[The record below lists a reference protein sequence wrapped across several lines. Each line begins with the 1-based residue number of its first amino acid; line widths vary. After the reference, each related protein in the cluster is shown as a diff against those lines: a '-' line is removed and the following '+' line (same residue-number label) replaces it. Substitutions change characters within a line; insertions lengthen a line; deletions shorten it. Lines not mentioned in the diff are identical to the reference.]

1 MRNVADTIST
11 NLIAVIAFFMC
22 VFHLYTAG
30 FGAFESIIQRSI
42 HLAFAMGLV
51 FLIHPGPAF
60 IRRWIRPLPL
70 LVINLILIVAALAP
84 LYYLYANQQELA
96 QRFQFVTPVTNVQLI
111 FNFLLIGLVLEACR
125 RVAGWVLP
133 FIIIVCL
140 SYIYI
145 PDLPGVL
152 RHGGYSIN
160 AFVDAMYLTSF
171 GIFGIPLGA
180 SANFIAL
187 FIIFGA
193 FLERS
198 GLGRF
203 IIDIANAIAGQYRG
217 GPAKVSIIASA
228 MMGSISGSAPAN
240 VLTTGTL
247 TIPLMKRVG
256 YPPHQAGA
264 IEAAASAAGPLLPPI
279 MGSVVF
285 LMAQFTNVP
294 YSQLI
299 WIALPPALLYLI
311 GIFLAVH
318 WNALKLDIKGLD
330 RSELPNAWHTFMRDG
345 HLLLPIVVLIYFL
358 IDGKSPQYSVFY
370 SILSVLLIANLRRH
384 SRMGVIKIFEAMTN
398 GAKGA
403 VMVAIATAAVGM
415 IVGVFELTGLGL
427 RLSQVAAV
435 TIDSLLFGLFVTM
448 LVSIVLGMAVPPSAS
463 YIVQVS
469 VTIPML
475 IIFLGTIPD
484 ISNIT
489 VVIIAHFFVLY
500 FSVMAVL
507 TPPDAL
513 ASIAAAGLAGS
524 GFMRTALTATR
535 IAFVGFSVPYIFVYR
550 PGILL
555 QGDWQTIMLDL
566 IIAVFTVFMISLA
579 LEGYLL
585 KRLTVMERLMAV
597 ASGVLIIHVN
607 YQTTLAGIGLA
618 VLLLALQMYKIRFER
633 KFESVS

>member
-1 MRNVADTIST
+1 MQNYSDVISSR
-11 NLIAVIAFFMC
+11 LIGIVAFFMC
-22 VFHLYTAG
+22 AFHLYTAG
-30 FGAFESIIQRSI
+30 FGAFESIIQRSV
-42 HLAFAMGLV
+42 HLAFTLILV
-51 FLIHPGPAF
+51 FLIHPGPKWATSRVNPA
-60 IRRWIRPLPL
+60 IL
-70 LVINLILIVAALAP
+70 LLINLLLIVAALAP
-84 LYYLYANQQELA
+84 LYYLLVNQDMLST
-96 QRFQFVTPVTNVQLI
+96 RFQFVTPVTTLQWVLAFTLI
-111 FNFLLIGLVLEACR
+111 VLLLEACR

-133 FIIIVCL
+133 FIIVVFL
-140 SYIYI
+140 AYVFL
-145 PDLPGVL
+145 PDLPGVF
-152 RHGGYSIN
+152 RHRGYALN
-160 AFVDAMYLTSF
+160 TFVDAMYLTSF

-180 SANFIAL
+180 SANYIAL

-203 IIDIANAIAGQYRG
+203 IIDIANAIAGRYQG
-217 GPAKVSIIASA
+217 GPAKVAIISSA

-256 YPPHQAGA
+256 YPAHQAAA

-285 LMAQFTNVP
+285 LMAQFTNVS
-294 YSQLI
+294 YAQLI
-299 WIALPPALLYLI
+299 WIALPPALLYIL

-318 WNALKLDIKGLD
+318 WNALKLGIKGLD
-330 RSELPNAWHTFMRDG
+330 RSEVPNSWQTFKRDW
-345 HLLLPIVVLIYFL
+345 HLLIPIAVLIYFL
-358 IDGKSPQYSVFY
+358 MDGKSPQYSVFY
-370 SILSVLLIANLRRH
+370 SILSVVLVANLRKH
-384 SRMGVIKIFEAMTN
+384 TRMGFTKIITAMTN

-435 TIDSLLFGLFVTM
+435 TINSLLFGLFITM
-448 LVSIVLGMAVPPSAS
+448 IVSILLGMAVPPTAS

-475 IIFLGTIPD
+475 VIFLGTIPD
-484 ISNIT
+484 LPSNTAI
-489 VVIIAHFFVLY
+489 IIAHFFVLY

-513 ASIAAAGLAGS
+513 ASIAAAGIAGS

-535 IAFVGFSVPYIFVYR
+535 IAFVGFSVPYIFVFR

-555 QGDWQTIMLDL
+555 QADLPTIVLDL
-566 IIAVFTVFMISLA
+566 SIAVFTVFMVSIS

-585 KRLTVMERLMAV
+585 KRLNILERLMAL
-597 ASGVLIIHVN
+597 ASGAMIIHVN
-607 YQTTLAGIGLA
+607 YLTTLTGLGLA
-618 VLLLALQMYKIRFER
+618 GLLLAMQLVKTRLKNAY
-633 KFESVS
+633 